1 MRFLMPLTLLTLS
14 CTASVNAEQSESKQW
29 FNSIN
34 YAKIDSDYYSDDVYG
49 LSTHYYFEKQQNPGV
64 WDDFGYLDTD
74 SNIGLNYFNSDGYS
88 GKGIFGEGFYGNAF
102 ATFELPNIG
111 DADNYSLGLGYLFAD
126 SLKVSVRMLDYEYS
140 DTVYLFKA
148 QYNHEIND
156 TDYIGFTVETDD
168 ETESWD
174 LSSRYFAHLYDDSYF
189 AVNVDYLDV
198 GDDSV
203 FNVLANYY
211 FNKHVA
217 VGIGS
222 NDSDLVIEGKYF
234 INDSYYFTANYTDN
248 DNYDIYNLSFV
259 AQF

>member
-14 CTASVNAEQSESKQW
+14 CTASANAEQSESKQW

-49 LSTHYYFEKQQNPGV
+49 LSTHYYFEEQQNSGV
-64 WDDFGYLDTD
+64 WDDYGYLDTD
-74 SNIGLNYFNSDGYS
+74 SNIGLNYFNSDSYS

-174 LSSRYFAHLYDDSYF
+174 SIITLLCPP
-189 AVNVDYLDV
+189 L
-198 GDDSV
+198 
-203 FNVLANYY
+203 
-211 FNKHVA
+211 
-217 VGIGS
+217 
-222 NDSDLVIEGKYF
+222 
-234 INDSYYFTANYTDN
+234 
-248 DNYDIYNLSFV
+248 
-259 AQF
+259 